1 MRILAIAAAA
11 LIALAA
17 MPIAAMSAE
26 KAAVGATTATEAAKP
41 GALATR
47 KLPGKTVKGVVGT
60 TAGVMEL
67 TADECTALGGTVHDS
82 TAMCKSGKYCG
93 REDESGTRHRTCLE
107 VAAQ

>member
-1 MRILAIAAAA
+1 MRIQIVVAFYVAAA
-11 LIALAA
+11 LIAAPA
-17 MPIAAMSAE
+17 ISAE

-47 KLPGKTVKGVVGT
+47 KLPGKTKGVVGP

-82 TAMCKSGKYCG
+82 TALCKSGKYCG